1 MVNIKKK
8 QKNFTRKAQSFLEYS
23 LVIACFVA
31 AILGLQIFLK
41 RTIQGK
47 FREAA
52 DGIGG
57 QYAPLQAKT
66 EINTVVDPIVVNSVP
81 TPVWLK
87 YPNGTIAANGT
98 DISGDYIID
107 SYGLPVFGI
116 ESKTTYSETVTKEG
130 KEEMD
135 KFENSLF

>member
-1 MVNIKKK
+1 M
-8 QKNFTRKAQSFLEYS
+8 RKAQSFLEYS
-23 LVIACFVA
+23 VLISCLIA

-41 RTIQGK
+41 RTMQGR

-57 QYAPLQAKT
+57 QYAPQQSKLT
-66 EINTVVDPIVVNSVP
+66 INTVVDPITIDSVP
-81 TPVWLK
+81 TPVWVR
-87 YPNGTIAANGT
+87 YPNGTIALNGT

-130 KEEMD
+130 TEEMD